1 MYFRADRLG
10 SVQSRYINPRKL
22 RTGTLR
28 ANRRAR
34 SRSTRKE
41 GANPARTGRHR
52 DRQTLALTLRTHR
65 PQVEVRIASPDALD
79 REAERFEPHLVVCN
93 EASQK
98 VRGAVISWVEILIH
112 DSLDANIS
120 VGGQDLRVED
130 ITIDYLLGMVDET
143 EELVLGS

>member
-1 MYFRADRLG
+1 M
-10 SVQSRYINPRKL
+10 
-22 RTGTLR
+22 
-28 ANRRAR
+28 
-34 SRSTRKE
+34 
-41 GANPARTGRHR
+41 
-52 DRQTLALTLRTHR
+52 
-65 PQVEVRIASPDALD
+65 RIASPDALD